1 MNKKFTTFLAS
12 AMLATAFSAGA
23 QVDAKKGDV
32 ILLGTE
38 SSKYLTVETGEQF
51 GKLNNSA
58 NVSTN
63 LSSLNKA
70 TWTVS
75 AKKTSLGKDLYSFVN
90 KATSLTLAVDP
101 ATAYSLE
108 DTKNSK
114 KIALTLGGGS
124 ATEWVSETVNNVNTI
139 VSYNGDYILAIAND
153 PAIGYYLVKAK
164 TLDKLGAVVALKS
177 KKPSETP
184 MPLGADD
191 LNTLL
196 QSVETDKPAELFF
209 GLNMDPEVTKGQSNL
224 MTATALNAQNAGS
237 GYVYLQAKDQ
247 KFDGKDAYVV
257 VDTAYYGGTESDK
270 LLKYTYDHMEYA
282 DKAKR
287 LDGSYKFKFSY
298 NAAKE
303 ELYVQVAEV
312 AHEYKKG
319 DKNDDQWKAFL
330 KENNNSTWTQS
341 GTSEPQEIVKD
352 EYIYMSQLNGMN
364 VLTVNVAKDE
374 DGVGTRKGTDGS
386 GNKLYPVLGDQN
398 VKVTI
403 GTKFTG
409 LTLTTIP
416 NGVYTIQYKS
426 TGGNQPEK
434 NGTYALAN
442 LAGSFGWTYQAK
454 RQDFNHIPAAQWV
467 VEKNGTSNTA
477 TVNITNREFNDRLKT
492 TSPLQFFK
500 VEGSDDVFC
509 FYGHGPDTLS
519 FKKVADELVAD
530 KKLGYK
536 YVSADEAKVQTYTFN
551 YLHGLALDKYLYT
564 PAGKDS
570 IVRVDENDGK
580 SNFRLEL
587 VVENDTYGVGDTLV
601 RNVYYVYNAVNGEKR
616 YLSYDGTAKKYMMK
630 KNPTPFFLKENNCI
644 DGKHYYALVEASFKT
659 YTTDT
664 KLTSD
669 LYYKGGDGY
678 YYSVKWNY
686 LSYEDDKGTTY
697 YSYIVNDKD
706 GNLVVADNSKE
717 DVYLFTKENGKFVL
731 NEDPTAEDYTNESNG
746 YAKIKVSVDDN
757 TLDLT
762 QGNLNDKFNGYQ
774 EIRTSAFAVEIDDSP
789 LYRRFNNT
797 VLGENETADS
807 LYFVEK
813 TRGEYLMD
821 EWNKNLLDKDVDYAG
836 IWNKEKANGKLA
848 FIIDSVWV
856 NRGLGNIK
864 PQYLVSVARNDQ
876 AGTPGVPCTYEH
888 NHFDNAGH
896 QVSAAE
902 CSHAT
907 KAHAGFHYG
916 KYLVS
921 FGDSA
926 MIKDHELETPYMDI
940 DGGYTRVGFVK
951 AIHAGDSLFILVNEF
966 KDMDPAKLDVADI
979 IDAYTKAKINT
990 KYIVNLQGD
999 NHKNVTWSFRYVT
1012 PSNVAGVT
1020 AEEGE
1025 ANEFLFESNI
1035 YNEGA
1040 TSTLDD
1046 VLVDSKDKSKGYISL
1061 GGKATKGYNE
1071 AVAGSIAP
1079 SYAAW
1084 LKMQNGC
1091 LVLTRGDSKFDA
1103 AKTGSDGALI
1113 FNAYQKTDAEDMVT
1127 SIEGANAEG
1136 VSIVAGNGTVT
1147 VQGAAGKS
1155 IVITNILGKVVA
1167 ETVLTSDNATIA
1179 VPAGIVAVAVDGEE
1193 AVKAIVK

>member
-101 ATAYSLE
+101 ATAYNLE

-164 TLDKLGAVVALKS
+164 TLDKLGTVVALKS
-177 KKPSETP
+177 EKPSETP

-224 MTATALNAQNAGS
+224 MTATALNAQNAGG

-303 ELYVQVAEV
+303 KLYVQVAEV

-341 GTSEPQEIVKD
+341 GTSEPLETVKD

-374 DGVGTRKGTDGS
+374 DGVGTRKGIDGS
-386 GNKLYPVLGDQN
+386 GNKLYPAPGDQN
-398 VKVTI
+398 VKITI

-454 RQDFNHIPAAQWV
+454 RQDFNHIPAVQWV

-509 FYGHGPDTLS
+509 FYGHGTDTLS

-616 YLSYDGTAKKYMMK
+616 YLSYDDVAKKYMMK
-630 KNPTPFFLKENNCI
+630 KKATPFFLKENNCI
-644 DGKHYYALVEASFKT
+644 DGKHYYALVKANVYKYYINEEELEGGDNIVGRSSESYDVMENGEMVKKT
-659 YTTDT
+659 Y
-664 KLTSD
+664 
-669 LYYKGGDGY
+669 Y
-678 YYSVKWNY
+678 YYPMY
-686 LSYEDDKGTTY
+686 
-697 YSYIVNDKD
+697 DKD
-706 GNLVVADNSKE
+706 GNGYVNDNSKNAAYFLRKI
-717 DVYLFTKENGKFVL
+717 DGKTVLDKE
-731 NEDPTAEDYTNESNG
+731 PTIKEVSGSSTN
-746 YAKIKVSVDDN
+746 YASLKVSVDDN

-762 QGNLNDKFNGYQ
+762 EGDLNDKLNGQ
-774 EIRTSAFAVEIDDSP
+774 NEIRTSAFAVEIDDSP
-789 LYRRFNNT
+789 LYRRFNN
-797 VLGENETADS
+797 VALGESETADS

-1040 TSTLDD
+1040 ISTLDD
-1046 VLVDSKDKSKGYISL
+1046 VLVDSKDNSKGYISL

>member
-75 AKKTSLGKDLYSFVN
+75 AKKTSLGKYLYSFVN

-101 ATAYSLE
+101 ATAYNLE

-139 VSYNGDYILAIAND
+139 VSYNGDYILAIADD

-164 TLDKLGAVVALKS
+164 TLDKLGTVVALKS
-177 KKPSETP
+177 EKPSETP
-184 MPLGADD
+184 MPLDADD

-224 MTATALNAQNAGS
+224 MTATALNAQNAGN

-341 GTSEPQEIVKD
+341 GTSEPLETVKD

-386 GNKLYPVLGDQN
+386 GNKLYPVPGDQN

-509 FYGHGPDTLS
+509 FYGYGTDTLS

-644 DGKHYYALVEASFKT
+644 DGKHYYALVEADICK
-659 YTTDT
+659 
-664 KLTSD
+664 
-669 LYYKGGDGY
+669 YYISEEELDGGDNIVGARTSY
-678 YYSVKWNY
+678 KYKEVGGKEVKITVY
-686 LSYEDDKGTTY
+686 LYPFY
-697 YSYIVNDKD
+697 DKD
-706 GNLVVADNSKE
+706 GNCYVNDNSK
-717 DVYLFTKENGKFVL
+717 DAAYFLRKIDGKTVLDKE
-731 NEDPTAEDYTNESNG
+731 PTIKEVSGSSTN
-746 YAKIKVSVDDN
+746 YASLKVSVDDN

-762 QGNLNDKFNGYQ
+762 EGDLNDKLNGQ
-774 EIRTSAFAVEIDDSP
+774 NEIRTSAFAVEIDDSP
-789 LYRRFNNT
+789 LYRRFNN
-797 VLGENETADS
+797 VALGENETADS

-1167 ETVLTSDNATIA
+1167 ETVLPSDNATIA

>member
-101 ATAYSLE
+101 ATAYNLE

-164 TLDKLGAVVALKS
+164 TLDKLGTVVALKS
-177 KKPSETP
+177 EKPSETP

-224 MTATALNAQNAGS
+224 MTATALNAQNAGG

-303 ELYVQVAEV
+303 KLYVQVAEV

-341 GTSEPQEIVKD
+341 GTSEPLETVKD

-374 DGVGTRKGTDGS
+374 DGVGTRKGIDGS
-386 GNKLYPVLGDQN
+386 GNKLYPAPGDQN
-398 VKVTI
+398 VKITI

-454 RQDFNHIPAAQWV
+454 RQDFNHIPAVQWV

-509 FYGHGPDTLS
+509 FYGHGTDTLS

-616 YLSYDGTAKKYMMK
+616 YLSYDDVAKKYMMK
-630 KNPTPFFLKENNCI
+630 KKATPFFLKENNCI
-644 DGKHYYALVEASFKT
+644 DGKHYYALVKANVYKYYINEEELEGGDNIVGRSSESYDVMENGEMVKKT
-659 YTTDT
+659 Y
-664 KLTSD
+664 
-669 LYYKGGDGY
+669 Y
-678 YYSVKWNY
+678 YYPMY
-686 LSYEDDKGTTY
+686 
-697 YSYIVNDKD
+697 DKD
-706 GNLVVADNSKE
+706 GNGYVNDNSKNAAYFLRKI
-717 DVYLFTKENGKFVL
+717 DGKTVLDKE
-731 NEDPTAEDYTNESNG
+731 PTIKEVSGSSTN
-746 YAKIKVSVDDN
+746 YASLKVSVDDN

-762 QGNLNDKFNGYQ
+762 EGDLNDKLNGQ
-774 EIRTSAFAVEIDDSP
+774 NEIRTSAFAVEIDDSP
-789 LYRRFNNT
+789 LYRRFNN
-797 VLGENETADS
+797 VALGESETADS

-1040 TSTLDD
+1040 ISTLDD
-1046 VLVDSKDKSKGYISL
+1046 VLVDSKDNSKGYISL

-1103 AKTGSDGALI
+1103 SKTGSDGALI

>member
-1 MNKKFTTFLAS
+1 M
-12 AMLATAFSAGA
+12 
-23 QVDAKKGDV
+23 
-32 ILLGTE
+32 
-38 SSKYLTVETGEQF
+38 
-51 GKLNNSA
+51 NNSA

-101 ATAYSLE
+101 ATAYNLE

-164 TLDKLGAVVALKS
+164 TLDKLGTVVALKS
-177 KKPSETP
+177 EKPSETP

-224 MTATALNAQNAGS
+224 MTATALNAQNAGG

-341 GTSEPQEIVKD
+341 GTSEPLETVKG

-374 DGVGTRKGTDGS
+374 DGVGTRKGIDGS
-386 GNKLYPVLGDQN
+386 GNKLYPAPGDQN
-398 VKVTI
+398 VKITI

-509 FYGHGPDTLS
+509 FYGHGTDTLS

-616 YLSYDGTAKKYMMK
+616 YLSYDDVAKKYMMK
-630 KNPTPFFLKENNCI
+630 KKATPFFLKENNCI
-644 DGKHYYALVEASFKT
+644 DGKHYYALVKANVYKYYINEEELEGGDNIVGRFSESYDVMENGEMVKKT
-659 YTTDT
+659 Y
-664 KLTSD
+664 
-669 LYYKGGDGY
+669 Y
-678 YYSVKWNY
+678 YYPMY
-686 LSYEDDKGTTY
+686 
-697 YSYIVNDKD
+697 DKD
-706 GNLVVADNSKE
+706 GNGYVNDNSK
-717 DVYLFTKENGKFVL
+717 N
-731 NEDPTAEDYTNESNG
+731 A
-746 YAKIKVSVDDN
+746 A
-757 TLDLT
+757 
-762 QGNLNDKFNGYQ
+762 
-774 EIRTSAFAVEIDDSP
+774 
-789 LYRRFNNT
+789 
-797 VLGENETADS
+797 
-807 LYFVEK
+807 YF
-813 TRGEYLMD
+813 
-821 EWNKNLLDKDVDYAG
+821 
-836 IWNKEKANGKLA
+836 
-848 FIIDSVWV
+848 
-856 NRGLGNIK
+856 
-864 PQYLVSVARNDQ
+864 
-876 AGTPGVPCTYEH
+876 
-888 NHFDNAGH
+888 
-896 QVSAAE
+896 
-902 CSHAT
+902 
-907 KAHAGFHYG
+907 
-916 KYLVS
+916 
-921 FGDSA
+921 
-926 MIKDHELETPYMDI
+926 
-940 DGGYTRVGFVK
+940 
-951 AIHAGDSLFILVNEF
+951 
-966 KDMDPAKLDVADI
+966 
-979 IDAYTKAKINT
+979 
-990 KYIVNLQGD
+990 
-999 NHKNVTWSFRYVT
+999 FR
-1012 PSNVAGVT
+1012 
-1020 AEEGE
+1020 
-1025 ANEFLFESNI
+1025 
-1035 YNEGA
+1035 
-1040 TSTLDD
+1040 
-1046 VLVDSKDKSKGYISL
+1046 K
-1061 GGKATKGYNE
+1061 
-1071 AVAGSIAP
+1071 
-1079 SYAAW
+1079 
-1084 LKMQNGC
+1084 
-1091 LVLTRGDSKFDA
+1091 
-1103 AKTGSDGALI
+1103 
-1113 FNAYQKTDAEDMVT
+1113 
-1127 SIEGANAEG
+1127 
-1136 VSIVAGNGTVT
+1136 
-1147 VQGAAGKS
+1147 
-1155 IVITNILGKVVA
+1155 
-1167 ETVLTSDNATIA
+1167 
-1179 VPAGIVAVAVDGEE
+1179 
-1193 AVKAIVK
+1193 

>member
-101 ATAYSLE
+101 ATAYNLE

-164 TLDKLGAVVALKS
+164 TLDKLGTVVALKS
-177 KKPSETP
+177 EKPSETP

-224 MTATALNAQNAGS
+224 MTATALNAQNAGG

-341 GTSEPQEIVKD
+341 GTSEPLETVKG

-374 DGVGTRKGTDGS
+374 DGVGTRKGIDGS
-386 GNKLYPVLGDQN
+386 GNKLYPAPGDQN
-398 VKVTI
+398 VKITI

-509 FYGHGPDTLS
+509 FYGHGTDTLS

-616 YLSYDGTAKKYMMK
+616 YLSYDDVAKKYMMK
-630 KNPTPFFLKENNCI
+630 KKATPFFLKENNCI
-644 DGKHYYALVEASFKT
+644 DGKHYYALVKANVYKYYINEEELEGGDNIVGRFSESYDVMENGEMVKKT
-659 YTTDT
+659 Y
-664 KLTSD
+664 
-669 LYYKGGDGY
+669 Y
-678 YYSVKWNY
+678 YYPMY
-686 LSYEDDKGTTY
+686 
-697 YSYIVNDKD
+697 DKD
-706 GNLVVADNSKE
+706 GNGYVNDNSKNAAYFFRKI
-717 DVYLFTKENGKFVL
+717 DGKTVLDKE
-731 NEDPTAEDYTNESNG
+731 PTIKEVSGSSTN
-746 YAKIKVSVDDN
+746 YASLKVSVDDN

-762 QGNLNDKFNGYQ
+762 EGDLNDKLNGQ
-774 EIRTSAFAVEIDDSP
+774 NEIRTSAFAVEIDDSP
-789 LYRRFNNT
+789 LYRRFNN
-797 VLGENETADS
+797 VALGESETADS

-876 AGTPGVPCTYEH
+876 AGTLGVPCTYEH

-1040 TSTLDD
+1040 ISTLDD
-1046 VLVDSKDKSKGYISL
+1046 VLVDSKDNSKGYISL

-1091 LVLTRGDSKFDA
+1091 LVLTRGDSEFSA

-1127 SIEGANAEG
+1127 SIEGANAGG